1 MSEVL
6 NVTLSDAEGVLAPTN
21 TRVLTSE
28 FDYAR
33 PQSVE
38 QACAE
43 LAEHGEGARLIAGGT
58 DVLVQLKMERFDV
71 TRLISLAGI
80 AELNAI
86 SSDSGLSIGATTSV
100 RQVAQSELVRER
112 YTALAEACD
121 VFSTVPIMVMAT
133 VGGNI
138 CNASPASDTA
148 PALLAFDAEADLVSA
163 SGSRKVALSE
173 LFTGPGKTVIAAD
186 ELLRSV
192 HVPEAGAD
200 SGSAFIK
207 VGRVTADIS
216 KVAAAVRIV
225 RDGAKIAD
233 VRIALGS
240 VAPTPLLVAEAAASL
255 RGKPATVALFDE
267 AAHVAAAES
276 APITDVRSTDQY
288 RRRIVATIVRDALGT
303 AWTRAGGKEIS

>member
-6 NVTLSDAEGVLAPTN
+6 NVTLSGAEGVLAPTN

-43 LAEHGEGARLIAGGT
+43 LAEHGDGARLIAGGT
-58 DVLVQLKMERFDV
+58 DVLVQMKMERVDA

-80 AELNAI
+80 AELNGI
-86 SSDSGLSIGATTSV
+86 STDSGLSIGATTSI
-100 RQVAQSELVRER
+100 RQVAQDELVRER

-163 SGSRKVALSE
+163 SGARKVALAE
-173 LFTGPGKTVIAAD
+173 LFTGPGKTVIAAG

-207 VGRVTADIS
+207 IGRVAADIS

-225 RDGAKIAD
+225 RDGQKIAD

-240 VAPTPLLVAEAAASL
+240 VAPTPLLVTEAAASL

-276 APITDVRSTDQY
+276 APITDVRSTDEY
-288 RRRIVATIVRDALGT
+288 RRRIVATIVRDALGS